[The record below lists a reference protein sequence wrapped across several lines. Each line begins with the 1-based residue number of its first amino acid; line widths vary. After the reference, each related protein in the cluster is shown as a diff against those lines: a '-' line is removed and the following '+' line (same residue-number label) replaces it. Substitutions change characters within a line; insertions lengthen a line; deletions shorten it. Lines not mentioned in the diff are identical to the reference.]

1 MKLPE
6 CLVPRSTTVYSL
18 VLGQVLSIMLTLTAT
33 FSSALAQRDVNL
45 PTTQSAVNYLLLSV
59 VFGTTLLA
67 RKQKVQVDWYKYAI
81 WAFLDVEANF
91 LVVKA
96 FQYTSITSATLLDCW
111 SIPCVMVLS
120 WRFIGRRYSKFHIVG
135 VLLCIA
141 GLALLVVYDLGDSTD
156 SDDDSG
162 DSDSP
167 RTALG
172 DVLVLCGASLYAI
185 SNVTQ
190 EILVCSHS
198 SVEVLAM
205 LGTFASL
212 VSIVQAG
219 LLEHKEIARLE
230 LGDAKTMLY
239 LSGYALCLFA
249 FYGLV
254 PLMLRSSSAAF
265 FNLSLLT
272 SDVWAV
278 ILRGTLFHHL
288 VGPLYFVAAVVVT
301 GGLILYNL
309 APEQKGSSNA
319 QLARSA
325 DILPDESV
333 DEQEPLQTDEGN
345 EGDPS
350 IEDEAEDPR
359 PTTENHP
366 LLQKR

>member
-1 MKLPE
+1 
-6 CLVPRSTTVYSL
+6 
-18 VLGQVLSIMLTLTAT
+18 
-33 FSSALAQRDVNL
+33 
-45 PTTQSAVNYLLLSV
+45 
-59 VFGTTLLA
+59 
-67 RKQKVQVDWYKYAI
+67 
-81 WAFLDVEANF
+81 
-91 LVVKA
+91 
-96 FQYTSITSATLLDCW
+96 
-111 SIPCVMVLS
+111 
-120 WRFIGRRYSKFHIVG
+120 
-135 VLLCIA
+135 
-141 GLALLVVYDLGDSTD
+141 
-156 SDDDSG
+156 
-162 DSDSP
+162 
-167 RTALG
+167 
-172 DVLVLCGASLYAI
+172 
-185 SNVTQ
+185 
-190 EILVCSHS
+190 
-198 SVEVLAM
+198 M

-219 LLEHKEIARLE
+219 LLEHQEIARLE

-309 APEQKGSSNA
+309 APEQTGSSNA

-325 DILPDESV
+325 DILPDGGV
-333 DEQEPLQTDEGN
+333 DEQVGTCSGLGQHAWTFSRLKRLLTAVYPTLMNQEPLQTDEGN